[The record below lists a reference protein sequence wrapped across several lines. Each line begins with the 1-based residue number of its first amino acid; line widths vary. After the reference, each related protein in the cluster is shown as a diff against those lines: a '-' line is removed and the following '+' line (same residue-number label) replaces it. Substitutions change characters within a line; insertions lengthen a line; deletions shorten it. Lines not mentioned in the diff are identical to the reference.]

1 MKRCNVGTIEDILFV
16 PRDMRIGVVREHLP
30 ENFCT
35 VAASGILEYPGRA
48 FILTGFYI
56 PVPYKYPFP
65 PGGTVETDG
74 PPGAYAVGE
83 ALRSIGYEITYVTDR
98 YCTFCFEGVSGAED
112 LIKFPIADSATSEQF
127 AKNLLAEKKPSVV
140 VVIER
145 CGVNEKGRYLFD
157 GHSSTRGDFATRAWD
172 VTDRTAKL
180 DFLMINHP
188 HTVGIGDGGN
198 EMGTGNLARWTRE
211 ILPTGEPSIT
221 RSTWPVIAS
230 VSNWGA
236 YGLVAALSLQ
246 TRRNLLPTVDAAKA
260 FIQLIV
266 DRGAV
271 DGNGQSGYTV
281 DGYTLEEN
289 AAILQKLWAVLEWEG
304 VTST

>member
-1 MKRCNVGTIEDILFV
+1 
-16 PRDMRIGVVREHLP
+16 
-30 ENFCT
+30 
-35 VAASGILEYPGRA
+35 
-48 FILTGFYI
+48 
-56 PVPYKYPFP
+56 
-65 PGGTVETDG
+65 
-74 PPGAYAVGE
+74 
-83 ALRSIGYEITYVTDR
+83 
-98 YCTFCFEGVSGAED
+98 
-112 LIKFPIADSATSEQF
+112 
-127 AKNLLAEKKPSVV
+127 
-140 VVIER
+140 
-145 CGVNEKGRYLFD
+145 
-157 GHSSTRGDFATRAWD
+157 
-172 VTDRTAKL
+172 
-180 DFLMINHP
+180 
-188 HTVGIGDGGN
+188 
-198 EMGTGNLARWTRE
+198 MGTGNLARWTRE

-289 AAILQKLWAVLEWEG
+289 TAILQKLRAVLEWEG
-304 VTST
+304 VTPT

>member
-1 MKRCNVGTIEDILFV
+1 M
-16 PRDMRIGVVREHLP
+16 
-30 ENFCT
+30 
-35 VAASGILEYPGRA
+35 
-48 FILTGFYI
+48 
-56 PVPYKYPFP
+56 
-65 PGGTVETDG
+65 
-74 PPGAYAVGE
+74 
-83 ALRSIGYEITYVTDR
+83 
-98 YCTFCFEGVSGAED
+98 
-112 LIKFPIADSATSEQF
+112 
-127 AKNLLAEKKPSVV
+127 

-145 CGVNEKGRYLFD
+145 CGVNAKGRYLFD
-157 GHSSTRGDFATRAWD
+157 GHSATRGDFATRAWD

-180 DFLMINHP
+180 DFLMDNHP

-198 EMGTGNLARWTRE
+198 EMGTGNLEQWTRE

-246 TRRNLLPTVDAAKA
+246 TKRNLLPTIDAAKA
-260 FIQLIV
+260 FIRLIV

-271 DGNGQSGYTV
+271 GGNGRSEYLV

-289 AAILQKLWAVLEWEG
+289 AATLQRLWAVLEREG